1 MMIEQ
6 SSLFD
11 SMTAEA
17 AFDGRPA
24 QLFEL
29 TNNNGMC
36 IVLMDIGATW
46 LSCKVPVTDK
56 GAGKGTDTVR
66 LREILLGQNN
76 MADFQYQQSY
86 MGVTVGRVAN
96 RIAKGQFSIAGVG
109 YQVDVNQAGNT
120 LHGGT
125 DGFNKRRW
133 LATDNRDINHGVST
147 DVETD
152 KSTDIS
158 SDKSSQQ
165 NSVEFVLFSPDGDQG
180 FPGELTV
187 KVTYQLTDDNT
198 VVISYQ
204 GQTNKA
210 TPINLTNHAY
220 FNLLGADSGESAL
233 THSLTINSATFVPT
247 DEVGIPTGEWLNVKG
262 SHFDFTTEKCIDQDF
277 MLDTQQQTAKGYDH
291 AFVLAKDCL
300 QGALAASLTSPD
312 NLVSL
317 NVFTS
322 KPAMQ
327 LYSGNWLAGTPNRL
341 GGEYQDYAGIA
352 LETQFVPDAL
362 NRPDWEHP
370 SSILQP
376 EDVYQQQTSYQFN
389 L

>member
-17 AFDGRPA
+17 SFDDRPA

-29 TNNNGMC
+29 QNKCGMR
-36 IVLMDIGATW
+36 IVLMDIGAAW
-46 LSCKVPVTDK
+46 LSCKVPVD
-56 GAGKGTDTVR
+56 GEC
-66 LREILLGQNN
+66 REVLLGQSN
-76 MADFQYQQSY
+76 MTDFQQQQSY

-96 RIAKGQFSIAGVG
+96 RIAKGQFSIAGVA
-109 YQVDVNQAGNT
+109 YQIDTNQAGNT

-125 DGFNKRRW
+125 VGFDKRRW
-133 LATDNRDINHGVST
+133 TTTDNRIENSAGNSAENN
-147 DVETD
+147 VE
-152 KSTDIS
+152 
-158 SDKSSQQ
+158 
-165 NSVEFVLFSPDGDQG
+165 NSIEFELVSPDGDQG

-187 KVTYQLTDDNT
+187 KVKYQLTDDNA
-198 VVISYQ
+198 VVISYSGNTTQ
-204 GQTNKA
+204 A

-220 FNLLGADSGESAL
+220 FNLLGANSGQLAL
-233 THSLTINSATFVPT
+233 THSLSINSDAFVPT
-247 DEVGIPTGEWLNVKG
+247 DDVGIPTGEWLNVKG
-262 SHFDFTTEKCIDQDF
+262 SHFDFTTEKRIDQDF
-277 MLDTQQQTAKGYDH
+277 MLDTQQQGEKGYDH
-291 AFVLAKDCL
+291 AFVLAKSCL
-300 QGALAASLTSPD
+300 QGALAATLTSPD

-327 LYSGNWLAGTPNRL
+327 LYSGNWLSGTPNRD

-362 NRPDWEHP
+362 NNLQWDHP
-370 SSILQP
+370 SVVLQP
-376 EDVYQQQTSYQFN
+376 TESYQYQTSYQFTV
-389 L
+389 